1 MGPGG
6 REMLEYSPWWGCKM
20 MQHWNGGTHLWLCW
34 RSEYAGVTEKYR
46 LRAPSMSCMFFSDVY
61 RYGEAFVFEGALLR
75 SWYQAGSVQVKFKL
89 EWTTGVEPSFGLAD
103 RACCTKSRDA
113 AMLATRNSSLAV
125 ATRVHILKKTLFP
138 AMNSLQKFTV
148 YFTMLGSPCYG
159 KFSFEWLIWDSSF
172 YRWSAL
178 ILWVN

>member
-6 REMLEYSPWWGCKM
+6 REMLEYCPWWGCEM

-34 RSEYAGVTEKYR
+34 RSEYAGVTEKCR
-46 LRAPSMSCMFFSDVY
+46 LRAPSMSCMFFSDVW

-103 RACCTKSRDA
+103 RACCTKSRD
-113 AMLATRNSSLAV
+113 V
-125 ATRVHILKKTLFP
+125 AIAQLESRSRDARSHFEENLVSCHEFTPKVYRVLYHAGFTLRWKILFQLINLGLF
-138 AMNSLQKFTV
+138 
-148 YFTMLGSPCYG
+148 
-159 KFSFEWLIWDSSF
+159 
-172 YRWSAL
+172 
-178 ILWVN
+178 IL